1 MDYKKAVESK
11 NYDFLHNNEDLKQ
24 IIYLVASGSHGYGTS
39 NENSDLD
46 LRGVLIETDKYLYGV
61 NSYEQF
67 ENIDTDTVIYGFKKF
82 ISLCIKANPNA
93 LELLGV
99 DDNEIVICDERGSI
113 LREKR
118 ELFLTKRVI
127 KSFGNY
133 ALAQLKRLQNALAR
147 DTYPQEEK
155 EAHILNTLNSQ
166 MNHFSNGYS
175 KFGQNG
181 IKLYIDNSN
190 KSEMDKEIYCDIL
203 LKNYP
208 LRDFVNINSELTNII
223 RTYSKLNHRNNKK
236 SEDKLYKH
244 AMHLI
249 RLLITGIDI
258 LNGEGISTKRKNE
271 QDMLL
276 KIRDGKINFEEI
288 FKIIDE
294 YQKKFYDVS
303 KNTKLPDE
311 VDIKEVE
318 DLMIKMYKFNR
329 K

>member
-1 MDYKKAVESK
+1 MDYKKAIDSK
-11 NYDFLHNNEDLKQ
+11 NYDFLRDNEDLKQ
-24 IIYLVASGSHGYGTS
+24 TIYLVASGSHGYGTS

-46 LRGVLIETDKYLYGV
+46 LRGVLIETDKYLYGL
-61 NSYEQF
+61 NAYEQF
-67 ENIDTDTVIYGFKKF
+67 ENVETDTVIYGLKKF
-82 ISLCIKANPNA
+82 ISLCIKGNPNA

-99 DDNEIVICDERGSI
+99 DENEIVICEERGCV

-118 ELFLTKRVI
+118 ELFLTKKVI

-147 DTYPQEEK
+147 DTYLHEEK
-155 EAHILNTLNSQ
+155 ETHILNTLNNQ
-166 MNHFSNGYS
+166 MSHFSSGYS
-175 KFGQNG
+175 KFDSNS
-181 IKLYIDNSN
+181 IKLYIDDSN
-190 KSEMDKEIYCDIL
+190 REDMEKEIFCDIKL
-203 LKNYP
+203 QNYP
-208 LRDFVNINSELTNII
+208 LRDFANIYSELNNII

-258 LNGEGISTKRKNE
+258 LKGEGILTKRKYE
-271 QDMLL
+271 QEMLL
-276 KIRDGKINFEEI
+276 KIRDGKFRFEEI

-294 YQKKFYDVS
+294 YQQTFYEVS

-311 VDIKEVE
+311 VDVNEVE
-318 DLMIKMYKFNR
+318 QIMIKMYK
-329 K
+329 